1 MLKTII
7 NNFHIEKLFWI
18 IKSKLKYMILVG
30 LFFGVLAGGATF
42 ALRQDTYAA
51 QISFYVYSNPD
62 YINDSGINLSSSEV
76 GNASALLSSYL
87 QILKSNSFLESVIE
101 KSGIDPVYYTPGILR
116 SEISASAVSGT
127 AVFKVTVYDVNPY
140 NAMLIANTIGE
151 LAPEKI
157 VSVVKSGGIEVLD
170 QAKLPTVPYDSTS
183 VTLMTLI
190 GAVAGAALAAFF
202 FIIRGLRDTRYR
214 RLNEI
219 TDVYTIPIL
228 GIVPQME
235 EKDEK
240 GNVKVILSDD
250 SPFVLREAYNDIRT
264 NMLFM
269 GNGEKCPVFAVTG
282 ADYDEGKTTNSI
294 NLATSFAMMGK
305 KTLLI
310 DGDLRNG
317 DIAQILGI
325 ESKNGLSEYLGGL
338 QKSLNIRKNIRE
350 NMDIITTGLIP
361 PNPTDLLISEKW
373 KDMIAD
379 LKNNYDVIMID
390 TPSIG
395 IVADGVEVVNVATA
409 FIVVIREF
417 VTRFER
423 EELIIRKLDAVG
435 ANVCGFI
442 YNGMDVRSVDY
453 NHKDYVNGGNYG
465 KRSNARVQ
473 HKKVSKKK
481 S

>member
-1 MLKTII
+1 
-7 NNFHIEKLFWI
+7 
-18 IKSKLKYMILVG
+18 
-30 LFFGVLAGGATF
+30 
-42 ALRQDTYAA
+42 
-51 QISFYVYSNPD
+51 
-62 YINDSGINLSSSEV
+62 
-76 GNASALLSSYL
+76 
-87 QILKSNSFLESVIE
+87 
-101 KSGIDPVYYTPGILR
+101 
-116 SEISASAVSGT
+116 
-127 AVFKVTVYDVNPY
+127 
-140 NAMLIANTIGE
+140 
-151 LAPEKI
+151 
-157 VSVVKSGGIEVLD
+157 
-170 QAKLPTVPYDSTS
+170 
-183 VTLMTLI
+183 
-190 GAVAGAALAAFF
+190 
-202 FIIRGLRDTRYR
+202 
-214 RLNEI
+214 
-219 TDVYTIPIL
+219 
-228 GIVPQME
+228 
-235 EKDEK
+235 
-240 GNVKVILSDD
+240 
-250 SPFVLREAYNDIRT
+250 
-264 NMLFM
+264 M

-338 QKSLNIRKNIRE
+338 QKKLNIHANTRE
-350 NMDIITTGLIP
+350 NLDVITTGVIP

-379 LKNNYDVIMID
+379 LKNNYDVIVID

-465 KRSNARVQ
+465 KRSSASVQ